1 MRTPN
6 FPGVTPPPSR
16 DVKAEEGGAA
26 PERPER
32 LPETQ
37 EPPPNALEP
46 ELRARLL
53 RVAQRV
59 LGVGREAEDVVQDA
73 LLQAETQ
80 AQDARSRRAW
90 LFAVTQ
96 RRAIDRLRRREREE
110 RALAGAAAR
119 AAGKAPHPAAP
130 DQVARREELD
140 RLRAALGEV
149 REPFQSALRLR
160 YLEQLPFAE
169 VSARLGV
176 GERTARSRVA
186 RGLALLRD
194 VLRGEA

>member
-1 MRTPN
+1 MK
-6 FPGVTPPPSR
+6 G
-16 DVKAEEGGAA
+16 EEGGAA

-37 EPPPNALEP
+37 GPPTTALDDP
-46 ELRARLL
+46 QLRERLL
-53 RVAQRV
+53 QVARRV
-59 LGVGREAEDVVQDA
+59 LGPGSDAEDVVQDA

-80 AQDARSRRAW
+80 ASDARSRRAW

-119 AAGKAPHPAAP
+119 AAGRPESASAP
-130 DQVARREELD
+130 DQAARREELE
-140 RLRAALGEV
+140 RLRAALGQV

-160 YLEQLPFAE
+160 YLEQLGFPA
-169 VSARLGV
+169 VARRLEV

-186 RGLALLRD
+186 RGLALLRE